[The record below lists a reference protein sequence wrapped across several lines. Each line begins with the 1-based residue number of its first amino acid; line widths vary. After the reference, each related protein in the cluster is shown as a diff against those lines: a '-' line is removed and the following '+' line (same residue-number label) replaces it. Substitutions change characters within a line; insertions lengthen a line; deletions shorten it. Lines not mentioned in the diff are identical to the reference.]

1 MSTKPLP
8 ENFDNVKTMGQVM
21 DVVESCET
29 EEEAQRVVEMYVD
42 SVVQD
47 NPEMSHMEAQGL
59 VMENIGY
66 ASGYYG
72 RKTCERILKLFD
84 TSHPFFGRKYPTPE
98 EAFEMGKKVVSKR

>member
-21 DVVESCET
+21 DVVASCET
-29 EEEAQRVVEMYVD
+29 EEEAQRVFEMYVD
-42 SVVQD
+42 SIRALAD
-47 NPEMSHMEAQGL
+47 MTDLEAREIAMG
-59 VMENIGY
+59 NIGY

-84 TSHPFFGRKYPTPE
+84 TSHPFFGRRYPTPE
-98 EAFEMGKKVVSKR
+98 EAFEIGKGVGSK